1 MVLFNYSTK
10 ELTAKIVYYGPGLCG
25 KTTNLQYI
33 HANLPGNIK
42 GKMLSLATKTD
53 RTLFFD
59 FLPLDLGMIRGMKT
73 RVQLYTVPGQVF
85 YNETRKLV
93 LKGADG
99 IVFVADS
106 QETMAGANV
115 EAFKNL
121 EENLR
126 AHGLNLSE
134 MPHVIQFNK
143 RDLPRL
149 SGIEEMNSAI
159 NRFNAPFYESVAT
172 SGIGVQDTLKAITK
186 LVLLNLTQKY
196 DPRTGK
202 KATPDKVEPAVP
214 TPSPAAGPGIS
225 MPVPEAPAD
234 SPGLPLSA
242 TDPGISLPESGLPLS
257 VSEPAVEEKALPP
270 SMTLPE
276 PPDFSIAG
284 VGPSDRASF
293 ADADQDTTPDF
304 ADSDIDDLVGEV
316 GEREFSAS
324 PSIEEPEPEVEV
336 FDLGEE
342 PGEIE
347 ADPIQLE
354 AESLDVPESIPVEM
368 SPLDAEPPELESIPF
383 DPPAPT
389 PTVVAPEPSF
399 PSVADLQVDRN
410 FDPDW
415 KTEPLTSSLPDPP
428 AEDGPLDLPSVETF
442 DIPDQTP
449 EPPSGPDQIEWNPEQ
464 EAADTPDEVEIVEAA
479 EETVRLTDVV
489 EDNTLFADPGLDIV
503 KLAAGGV
510 TEIVLPVEL
519 GTGAERKRFKLSL
532 NLRLDHV
539 E

>member
-73 RVQLYTVPGQVF
+73 RIQLYTVPGQVF

-106 QETMAGANV
+106 QETMSGANV

-172 SGIGVQDTLKAITK
+172 NGIGVQDTLKAITK
-186 LVLLNLTQKY
+186 LVLLHLTKKY
-196 DPRTGK
+196 DPRTRRTAAAK
-202 KATPDKVEPAVP
+202 PADPAVKTP
-214 TPSPAAGPGIS
+214 EVKTPAVSPPAMKVPPVTETPSPLAAAPETGGDGSGVPLSALEGT
-225 MPVPEAPAD
+225 MAAPEA
-234 SPGLPLSA
+234 GLPLTVA
-242 TDPGISLPESGLPLS
+242 RPETPE
-257 VSEPAVEEKALPP
+257 VTLPP

-276 PPDFSIAG
+276 PPDFGMGEAS
-284 VGPSDRASF
+284 PSEE
-293 ADADQDTTPDF
+293 PPPEF

-316 GEREFSAS
+316 GEREF
-324 PSIEEPEPEVEV
+324 IEEPAIDEP
-336 FDLGEE
+336 
-342 PGEIE
+342 
-347 ADPIQLE
+347 
-354 AESLDVPESIPVEM
+354 VPS
-368 SPLDAEPPELESIPF
+368 SAAPELELTEDLSEEAPSLAVEEDPRVLPEEIPVAVPTFQAEAPEPEPVPALQEAASSLGDGFEVDRGF
-383 DPPAPT
+383 DPEWQSDPAEPSLPGEPPAVEGDDLST
-389 PTVVAPEPSF
+389 GDPLDVAPET
-399 PSVADLQVDRN
+399 D
-410 FDPDW
+410 
-415 KTEPLTSSLPDPP
+415 
-428 AEDGPLDLPSVETF
+428 
-442 DIPDQTP
+442 
-449 EPPSGPDQIEWNPEQ
+449 SG
-464 EAADTPDEVEIVEAA
+464 AAIGD
-479 EETVRLTDVV
+479 TVRLTDVV
-489 EDNTLFADPGLDIV
+489 EEDTVFTDPGLDV
-503 KLAAGGV
+503 VRLAIGGV

-519 GTGAERKRFKLSL
+519 GTGNDRIRYKLHL

-539 E
+539 D

>member
-126 AHGLNLSE
+126 AHGLTLSE

-196 DPRTGK
+196 DPRSV
-202 KATPDKVEPAVP
+202 KAASAQPKAPIANTPPPASPVMDFPEATEASIPPPAVGQD
-214 TPSPAAGPGIS
+214 SPGLALAAAERGIKL
-225 MPVPEAPAD
+225 PD
-234 SPGLPLSA
+234 PGLPLS
-242 TDPGISLPESGLPLS
+242 TPEP
-257 VSEPAVEEKALPP
+257 PAEEAALPP
-270 SMTLPE
+270 SLTLPE
-276 PPDFSIAG
+276 PPDFS
-284 VGPSDRASF
+284 VGPAPASERASF
-293 ADADQDTTPDF
+293 MDAERESAPDF

-316 GEREFSAS
+316 GEREFTEAPLPVEE
-324 PSIEEPEPEVEV
+324 PSQAAPVFEQEAAEPVAEETDRIELEMEPEEFAQDVPVDMPSSTLDEPEP
-336 FDLGEE
+336 
-342 PGEIE
+342 
-347 ADPIQLE
+347 A
-354 AESLDVPESIPVEM
+354 IPSGSDFV
-368 SPLDAEPPELESIPF
+368 
-383 DPPAPT
+383 
-389 PTVVAPEPSF
+389 
-399 PSVADLQVDRN
+399 VDRN

-415 KTEPLTSSLPDPP
+415 QAASPEPSPVDPP
-428 AEDGPLDLPSVETF
+428 QQHEPFDLPADSF
-442 DIPDQTP
+442 
-449 EPPSGPDQIEWNPEQ
+449 EPNPET
-464 EAADTPDEVEIVEAA
+464 ESVAAQTEFELSGEKSD
-479 EETVRLTDVV
+479 TVRLTDVV
-489 EDNTLFADPGLDIV
+489 PDETLSAGPDLNIIR
-503 KLAAGGV
+503 LAAGGV

-519 GTGAERKRFKLSL
+519 GTGADRKRFKLAL

-539 E
+539 D